1 MKGLLLVVLLAGT
14 VPVFIGCQSASTT
27 QSTPRDRALNDPMNY
42 RPSWDDTNISGGGIM
57 DYDSK
62 GMKRDIN
69 GVLNP

>member
-1 MKGLLLVVLLAGT
+1 MRYLVVMAAALLMLG
-14 VPVFIGCQSASTT
+14 GCESTATT
-27 QSTPRDRALNDPMNY
+27 QPSPHDRALADPMNY
-42 RPSWDDTNISGGGIM
+42 RPGWEDSNVSGGGIL